1 MNLRPSG
8 YEPDELP
15 GCSTPRKVRG
25 RMSGDPGAGPDGRE
39 ASRAGG
45 KGRRWRNCWLG
56 LATTRSPT
64 VRTAVPWARR
74 GFTAE
79 FGMGSGGAP
88 AL

>member
-25 RMSGDPGAGPDGRE
+25 RTSGETRALTGGKRVVRAGRE
-39 ASRAGG
+39 G
-45 KGRRWRNCWLG
+45 RWRNCWLG

-88 AL
+88 AQ